1 LKLEY
6 SFNPN
11 KMYRVAYRYHA
22 TGYVGYGDYCLSY
35 TQAQDWVE
43 RLNARHTDMTHW
55 IEGK

>member
-1 LKLEY
+1 
-6 SFNPN
+6 
-11 KMYRVAYRYHA
+11 MYRVAYRYHA
-22 TGYVGYGDYCLSY
+22 TGYVGYGEYCLSY